1 MLAVEDIPKYK
12 HRSWYFTGTVDLSE
26 DSLILLIKKSSKVQ
40 SGQDADN
47 EDRIANCLLKKFIS
61 HLPSLLTFFVNTL
74 FISML
79 YVFKE

>member
-1 MLAVEDIPKYK
+1 MLTVEDIPKYK

-26 DSLILLIKKSSKVQ
+26 DSLILLVKKSSKVQ

-47 EDRIANCLLKKFIS
+47 EDRITNCLLKKFIS
-61 HLPSLLTFFVNTL
+61 HLLSLLTFFVNTL

>member
-1 MLAVEDIPKYK
+1 MLAVEGIPKYK

-47 EDRIANCLLKKFIS
+47 EDRITNCLLKKFIS
-61 HLPSLLTFFVNTL
+61 HLLSLLTFFANTL